1 MAMLAVFESDIGV
14 LLWLGDAPDVAA
26 AARALRDQNGGW
38 HSADLF
44 EGDDDLLVY
53 RLVDGE
59 AAKLETWWA
68 AGKPVGNFPHLAD
81 AGTVYTVAEV
91 TAMLADAPDR

>member
-1 MAMLAVFESDIGV
+1 MAMLAVFDSDIGF

-26 AARALRDQNGGW
+26 VARALRDQNGDW
-38 HSADLF
+38 QTPDQF

-81 AGTVYTVAEV
+81 AGTVYTVGEV
-91 TAMLADAPDR
+91 KVMLADASDC